1 MLYNY
6 SHILRNTTMPTH
18 AKVHVQLNSAEI
30 EYRRGRL
37 EEARA
42 SCALEG
48 IHFDDEMLADVELL
62 INGEMTTEEFGK
74 YIARKYANQ
83 TA

>member
-6 SHILRNTTMPTH
+6 NHIPRNTTMPTH
-18 AKVHVQLNSAEI
+18 AKAHAQLGSAEI
-30 EYRRGRL
+30 EYRRGRF

-48 IHFDDEMLADVELL
+48 IHFDNEMLTDVELL

-83 TA
+83 TT